1 MIEWTQKIQI
11 FCFASSFIE
20 QHFGGAFDV
29 EMKCA
34 EAPDEAPKKTT
45 ENFLQLS
52 CFISQEVKYMHSGLK
67 SVNKHFNFQK
77 DLMSNEI

>member
-1 MIEWTQKIQI
+1 MNSL
-11 FCFASSFIE
+11 FSFVCCSSFIE
-20 QHFGGAFDV
+20 QYFGGAFDV

-34 EAPDEAPKKTT
+34 EAVDEVPKKSQ

-67 SVNKHFNFQK
+67 SV
-77 DLMSNEI
+77 S